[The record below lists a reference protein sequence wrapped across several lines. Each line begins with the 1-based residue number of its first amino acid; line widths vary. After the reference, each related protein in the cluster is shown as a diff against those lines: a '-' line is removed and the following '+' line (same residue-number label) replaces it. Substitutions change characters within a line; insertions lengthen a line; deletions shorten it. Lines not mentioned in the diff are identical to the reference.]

1 MRRSLT
7 VKLTLAFLLVA
18 LTVALLVAVFIR
30 LISVGQLNQLVVE
43 QQRAELHAQLADY
56 YQANGSWDK
65 VADFVQHNPYES
77 PMGDD
82 FNGTA
87 KPTQP
92 NGQPHGNYQHNP
104 HLQFGLADANGIV
117 VLESSPDFRMGEQL
131 TQASL
136 TRGEPIEI
144 NGQVVG
150 TILTPKLPPA
160 FNPQE
165 TAYLER
171 VTLALVYASL
181 GAVLVALLVGV
192 LLARSLTHPLKALTA
207 ATHRMAGGE
216 LEQEVPVRS
225 GDELGELAI
234 AFNRMSHEVAQANK
248 ARRQMTADIAHE
260 LRTPLTVI
268 AGYVESMREGV
279 LSPSP
284 ERLTVIYDEIEH
296 LQHLVGDLRILS
308 QADAGELKLNRQSV
322 SPQELMQQSYAA
334 FQHLAE
340 QKGLR
345 LELNLAPDLP
355 MLDVD
360 EVRLTQVLGNLISNA
375 LRYTPNGGRVTLG
388 ASREANGGI
397 ALTVADTGQGIAP
410 ADLPFVFNRFY
421 RADKS
426 RAEESGE
433 SGLGLAIVKALVDAH
448 GGVIAVES
456 HPGNGT
462 TFTIRLPSH

>member
-1 MRRSLT
+1 MRHSLT

-30 LISVGQLNQLVVE
+30 LTSVDQLNRLVVE
-43 QQRAELHAQLADY
+43 QQRSEFHSLLADY
-56 YQANGSWDK
+56 YQANGSWQDVNDY
-65 VADFVQHNPYES
+65 VAGERSRPNPR
-77 PMGDD
+77 
-82 FNGTA
+82 
-87 KPTQP
+87 PTQ
-92 NGQPHGNYQHNP
+92 QPGAQPYNHGPEP
-104 HLQFGLADANGIV
+104 HDEHEQRQQFGLADSQGR
-117 VLESSPDFRMGEQL
+117 VLIGSAPDFPQGSQVSVAAL
-131 TQASL
+131 TS
-136 TRGEPIEI
+136 GEPIEI

-150 TILTPKLPPA
+150 TILTPKQAPGLNTA
-160 FNPQE
+160 EN
-165 TAYLER
+165 AYLQR
-171 VTLALVYASL
+171 VTLALIFASG
-181 GAVLVALLVGV
+181 GAVVVALLVGV
-192 LLARSLTHPLKALTA
+192 FLARSLTHPLNALTA
-207 ATHRMAGGE
+207 ATHRMASGA
-216 LEQEVPVRS
+216 LEQEVPVSS

-279 LSPSP
+279 LAPTP

-308 QADAGELKLNRQSV
+308 QVDAGELKLNRQPV
-322 SPQELMQQSYAA
+322 SPQELLQQAQAA
-334 FQHLAE
+334 FQHQAE
-340 QKGLR
+340 QKGVTLT
-345 LELNLAPDLP
+345 LNLAPNLP
-355 MLDVD
+355 MLNVD

-388 ASREANGGI
+388 ASREANGV

-433 SGLGLAIVKALVDAH
+433 SGLGLAIVKALIDAH
-448 GGVIAVES
+448 GGAIEVES
-456 HPGNGT
+456 ALGNGT
-462 TFTIRLPSH
+462 TFTIHLPSH